1 MSSAQRCN
9 SEVGSLNDT
18 GSVIFVMSF
27 PIIDLRILY
36 KNVSNCKKLVICICI
51 PIRISL
57 DDRRRPSLIV
67 F

>member
-1 MSSAQRCN
+1 MSSAHRCN

-18 GSVIFVMSF
+18 GSVIFVISF
-27 PIIDLRILY
+27 PIIDLRILCA
-36 KNVSNCKKLVICICI
+36 NVSNCNKLVIHICV

-57 DDRRRPSLIV
+57 DDRRRPSSIV